1 MKLLA
6 IETSTE
12 LASVALAVEG
22 EVFSEEQ
29 DCLRQHAHKLL
40 PMIDRL
46 LVKAA
51 INTNQLDGIVFG
63 RGPGSFTG
71 LRIACSVAK
80 GIACAHQLPLFP
92 VSTLAAIAYDIYHTK
107 LPNCQTHQVL
117 ALIDA
122 RMHQVYWGI
131 FNKDNYE
138 TDEHVTESNLVSIPG
153 TAEIVVAGMGYEHYI
168 EALPLAVKKH
178 IIQYNPVFPHAKA
191 LIQIALTGKINPVS
205 AEQALPIYIRNQVT
219 QGEKGG

>member
-12 LASVALAVEG
+12 LASVALAVGG
-22 EVFSEEQ
+22 EIFSDEQ
-29 DCLRQHAHKLL
+29 DCLRQHAHRLL

-46 LVKAA
+46 LAKAA
-51 INTNQLDGIVFG
+51 INTSQLDGIVFG

-92 VSTLAAIAYDIYHTK
+92 VSTLAAIAYDIYHAH
-107 LPNCQTHQVL
+107 PAVCQKHQVL

-122 RMHQVYWGI
+122 RMHQVYWGL
-131 FNKDNYE
+131 FDKDNYE
-138 TDEHVTESNLVSIPG
+138 VEERVSESSLVSVPG
-153 TAEIVVAGMGYEHYI
+153 TAELIVGGMGYDPYI
-168 EALPLAVKKH
+168 EALPLAVKKR
-178 IIQYNPVFPHAKA
+178 IIQYNPVFPHAKS
-191 LIQIALTGKINPVS
+191 LINIALTGKINPVS
-205 AEQALPIYIRNQVT
+205 AEQALPVYIRNQVT
-219 QGEKGG
+219 QGEKRG